1 MLPLSQ
7 PITEEPVSIPHTSS
21 RSPVRLFGRGLLSN
35 AATNGNADTTRRWTQ
50 EDQDQSDEKGRKKAM
65 SSLVQSWMDRLRL
78 ISVIVSTLYGPMDA
92 V

>member
-1 MLPLSQ
+1 MDAGGP
-7 PITEEPVSIPHTSS
+7 
-21 RSPVRLFGRGLLSN
+21 
-35 AATNGNADTTRRWTQ
+35 
-50 EDQDQSDEKGRKKAM
+50 DQSDEKGRKKAM